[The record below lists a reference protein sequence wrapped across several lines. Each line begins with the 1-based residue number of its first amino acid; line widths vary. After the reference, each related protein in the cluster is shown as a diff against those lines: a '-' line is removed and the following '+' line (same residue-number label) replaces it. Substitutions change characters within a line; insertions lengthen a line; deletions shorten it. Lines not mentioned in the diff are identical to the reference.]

1 MHPVPHA
8 SFPPNAP
15 SQGSGTIFHTH
26 SSANKNAKA
35 DEQINKEASQMERFQ
50 AYQQPVQDEDK
61 WYAAEESP
69 STGTQFCIAES
80 NSTEEATEELQDDIE
95 EVWSLQQQQDE
106 LMEMMKQ
113 VSEERDA
120 CREELE
126 VLRDHCTALEDERSQ
141 LLSRVGT
148 IILLHCQLRFTYN
161 GTKMT
166 NKIFDILT

>member
-1 MHPVPHA
+1 MPHA

-15 SQGSGTIFHTH
+15 SQGGGMIFHTH
-26 SSANKNAKA
+26 SSPNKEESKKEGMENEKNAKV
-35 DEQINKEASQMERFQ
+35 DEQINKEASQMERFRARQ
-50 AYQQPVQDEDK
+50 EPVQDEDK

-69 STGTQFCIAES
+69 STETQFCIAES
-80 NSTEEATEELQDDIE
+80 NSTEEAAEGLQDDIE

-126 VLRDHCTALEDERSQ
+126 VLRDHCAALEDERSQ

-148 IILLHCQLRFTYN
+148 IILLHCHITFY
-161 GTKMT
+161 
-166 NKIFDILT
+166 I